1 VFNFE
6 GGCYAKTS
14 DLNEE
19 SEPEIYRAVRRDALL
34 ENVMVDADGKIDFSD
49 TSLTQNTRVSYPIYH
64 IDNIVRPVSKGGHAR
79 NVLFL
84 TADAYGVLPAVS
96 ILDDAKT
103 QYHFLSGFTAKMA
116 GMERGMTEHQ
126 PTFSACFGA
135 AFLTLHPTVYAD
147 VLSKRMRAAGARAF
161 LINTGWNGK
170 GTRISL
176 ANTRALIDAIMADE
190 INEAETTTLPIFN
203 LRIPTRLAGLDERVL
218 DPRSSYDDPAEW
230 QKKAEHLA
238 SLFIE
243 NFKKFSDTE
252 AGRVLVKAG
261 PQLG

>member
-1 VFNFE
+1 
-6 GGCYAKTS
+6 
-14 DLNEE
+14 
-19 SEPEIYRAVRRDALL
+19 
-34 ENVMVDADGKIDFSD
+34 
-49 TSLTQNTRVSYPIYH
+49 
-64 IDNIVRPVSKGGHAR
+64 
-79 NVLFL
+79 
-84 TADAYGVLPAVS
+84 
-96 ILDDAKT
+96 
-103 QYHFLSGFTAKMA
+103 
-116 GMERGMTEHQ
+116 
-126 PTFSACFGA
+126 
-135 AFLTLHPTVYAD
+135 
-147 VLSKRMRAAGARAF
+147 
-161 LINTGWNGK
+161 
-170 GTRISL
+170 
-176 ANTRALIDAIMADE
+176 MADE